1 MKKNYFNFFSVLLIL
16 CCVSFSFSACS
27 SDEDDNKQEDNKSLI
42 VGKWRMESSSQGI
55 DEDEKNWVFN
65 IKSDG
70 TYSNGDGD
78 EYDDLGT
85 WSINDKTF
93 NYKSTIWGLSFSA
106 EIIELTKTHFTA
118 KVKNPMS
125 PGYIT
130 QTYKRL

>member
-93 NYKSTIWGLSFSA
+93 NYSRIFHSLFLQLNKGFLFI
-106 EIIELTKTHFTA
+106 
-118 KVKNPMS
+118 V
-125 PGYIT
+125 Y
-130 QTYKRL
+130 

>member
-16 CCVSFSFSACS
+16 CCVSFGFSACS
-27 SDEDDNKQEDNKSLI
+27 SDEDDDKKEDNKSLI
-42 VGKWRMESSSQGI
+42 VGKWKMESSSQGI

-78 EYDDLGT
+78 EHDDLGT

-125 PGYIT
+125 SGYIT